1 MTQEQLAMMLGVSR
15 QSVTKWEAE
24 KSYPEMDKLIKICQ
38 IFEVTLDDL
47 VTGDVTQ
54 GELAPRTAVPI
65 PKIPVDSCGYDEL
78 MRSYALKASTG
89 AALFFLSIAPP
100 MILTS
105 GVLQTLGVPDI
116 PLGVGMAIT
125 FALMAAGIA
134 LIVLAVTGKSGFE
147 RQHPYIQDFYTE
159 DDREHAFTVRTVGFG
174 AGSFSLFL
182 SFAAIALLTG
192 FGLPDTCAGAA
203 AMLLFSIA
211 VWLFAYS
218 SLLYARVDLE
228 RYNQKNLRRL
238 GEKELDMLDVG
249 GAEQKRIREQ
259 WKRSRKLAWMS
270 NTIMLLATCLAIIL
284 MFTAPPVFFLPW
296 VVAAVLCSIL
306 RNRERNRVA

>member
-1 MTQEQLAMMLGVSR
+1 
-15 QSVTKWEAE
+15 
-24 KSYPEMDKLIKICQ
+24 
-38 IFEVTLDDL
+38 
-47 VTGDVTQ
+47 
-54 GELAPRTAVPI
+54 
-65 PKIPVDSCGYDEL
+65 
-78 MRSYALKASTG
+78 
-89 AALFFLSIAPP
+89 
-100 MILTS
+100 
-105 GVLQTLGVPDI
+105 
-116 PLGVGMAIT
+116 
-125 FALMAAGIA
+125 
-134 LIVLAVTGKSGFE
+134 
-147 RQHPYIQDFYTE
+147 
-159 DDREHAFTVRTVGFG
+159 
-174 AGSFSLFL
+174 
-182 SFAAIALLTG
+182 
-192 FGLPDTCAGAA
+192 
-203 AMLLFSIA
+203 MLLFSIA

-218 SLLYARVDLE
+218 GLLYARVDLE